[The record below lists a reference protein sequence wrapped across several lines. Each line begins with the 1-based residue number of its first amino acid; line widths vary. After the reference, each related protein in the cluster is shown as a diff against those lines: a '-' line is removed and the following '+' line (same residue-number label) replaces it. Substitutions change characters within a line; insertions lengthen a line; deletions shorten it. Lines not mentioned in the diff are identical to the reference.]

1 MSKEATILIVD
12 DTSHVCDLVE
22 KVVSHLYPE
31 KKVMIFADGSEALS
45 YLKNATPELI
55 ITDLQMP
62 ELSGYA
68 LVEFVYQ
75 NSDEQK
81 VPIIL
86 LSALAASNDDLHIR
100 NSLAS
105 RGLPHLP
112 ILSKPVN
119 VRDLQDQIV
128 QALDNQ
134 MYIA

>member
-1 MSKEATILIVD
+1 MTKEATILIVD

-22 KVVSHLYPE
+22 KVVNHLYPE
-31 KKVMIFADGSEALS
+31 KRVMIFGDGLEALD
-45 YLKNATPELI
+45 YLKNTTPELI

-68 LVEFVYQ
+68 LVEFVHQ
-75 NSDEQK
+75 KGDEQK

-86 LSALAASNDDLHIR
+86 LSALAASNNDLHIR
-100 NSLAS
+100 NSLTN

-119 VRDLQDQIV
+119 VRDLQNLIL

-134 MYIA
+134 MYMA

>member
-22 KVVSHLYPE
+22 KVVNHLYPE
-31 KKVMIFADGSEALS
+31 KKVMIFADGLEALN
-45 YLKNATPELI
+45 YLKIQTPELI

-68 LVEFVYQ
+68 LVEFVHQ
-75 NSDEQK
+75 NNDGPK

-86 LSALAASNDDLHIR
+86 LSALAANNDDLHIR
-100 NSLAS
+100 NSLTS